1 MQVRK
6 GASMM
11 TRERWRAQ
19 KFEPGAPQ
27 YTTSAPL
34 EGGWQR
40 ALDLTDRRE
49 QRASAA
55 KDGVRCDVGLERRPS
70 LDLRNQKTRQ

>member
-49 QRASAA
+49 QLGSAA
-55 KDGVRCDVGLERRPS
+55 KDGVRCSMGFDRLPS
-70 LDLRNQKTRQ
+70 LDLCNQKTRQ